1 MKGNFFMVFKDLL
14 FIKELT
20 LTDLLILS
28 TLIKY
33 HNEDRM
39 CYLTT
44 KDFIYDCNRSR
55 KAIEKSFK
63 HLRDLKLIDIK
74 KIDGRYVK
82 MVRMGVL
89 ERKLGYNKGI
99 QDKETEE
106 VINALKSKWNK
117 DLNINN

>member
-28 TLIKY
+28 TLIRY
-33 HNEDRM
+33 YNEDKNCR
-39 CYLTT
+39 LTT
-44 KDFIYDCNRSR
+44 KDFMYDCNRSR

-63 HLRDLKLIDIK
+63 HLKDLKLIAIS
-74 KIDGRYVK
+74 KIDGKYVK
-82 MVRMGVL
+82 MVRMSVL

-99 QDKETEE
+99 QDKETEQ
-106 VINALKSKWNK
+106 VINTLKEKWK
-117 DLNINN
+117 K

>member
-1 MKGNFFMVFKDLL
+1 MVFKDLL

-44 KDFIYDCNRSR
+44 KDFMYDCNKSR

-63 HLRDLKLIDIK
+63 HLKDLKLIAIN
-74 KIDGRYVK
+74 KIDGKYVK
-82 MVRMGVL
+82 MVRMSAL

-106 VINALKSKWNK
+106 VINTLKSKWK
-117 DLNINN
+117 KHLNINN